1 MTSLEISNSH
11 ERDKNIEF
19 IEEGHVY
26 NINGNTSFTST
37 TTFVHRLFPYF
48 NEDKIID
55 NMMKGSNWESSKYYG
70 KTKKEIKDMWKVNR
84 ISSATLGTKMHKY
97 IEDYYNNKEFTQEQ
111 ITDSQNNIEYSYFE
125 NFKKNHADIVPFRT
139 EWLIYDE
146 HYQISGSVDFIVKN
160 DDDTYTILD
169 WKRSKQI
176 EKDNRFNKFAK
187 FPNSDLD
194 DNNYTHYCLQLN
206 IYKYIIEKNYNKK
219 IKDMYLVVLH
229 PENKLQNY
237 EKIKVV
243 DMQSRVKK
251 LLDAHYQY
259 ITRKK

>member
-1 MTSLEISNSH
+1 M
-11 ERDKNIEF
+11 
-19 IEEGHVY
+19 
-26 NINGNTSFTST
+26 
-37 TTFVHRLFPYF
+37 
-48 NEDKIID
+48 
-55 NMMKGSNWESSKYYG
+55 
-70 KTKKEIKDMWKVNR
+70 R
-84 ISSATLGTKMHKY
+84 IL
-97 IEDYYNNKEFTQEQ
+97 
-111 ITDSQNNIEYSYFE
+111 
-125 NFKKNHADIVPFRT
+125 KKNHADIVPFRT

-146 HYQISGSVDFIVKN
+146 YYKISGSVDFIVEN

-176 EKDNRFNKFAK
+176 EKDNRFKKFAK

-251 LLDAHYQY
+251 LLDSHYQY